1 MRSGALSFLVA
12 ASLASSASAT
22 LVENYLSKPEVAEVF
37 PSGVLRCVV
46 PAGPGQLT

>member
-1 MRSGALSFLVA
+1 MRRTVFAVVLA
-12 ASLASSASAT
+12 ASLAASASAT